1 MISFCFLDKFGLIA
15 FLDDATKKLVGNIEE
30 INESANNLINFLLN
44 KRIFI
49 YYSNLMKT
57 IFLFFLTIYIAYY
70 LFRPVTKKE
79 IKKFNDP
86 DNWSNMG
93 F

>member
-1 MISFCFLDKFGLIA
+1 MIFLVAAKSALIGKSSA
-15 FLDDATKKLVGNIEE
+15 KAENPKILMNFLFLNITKLVYNI
-30 INESANNLINFLLN
+30 
-44 KRIFI
+44 KK
-49 YYSNLMKT
+49 MKT

-70 LFRPVTKKE
+70 LFRPITEKE